1 MQPKQLKDK
10 NGKWMVQTPYK
21 LFDYL
26 REMYNLKT
34 DAELAHIL
42 GAQTPM
48 ISRVR
53 NGAMRITPAL
63 ILAIHEQTNIPVAK
77 IKELAND

>member
-1 MQPKQLKDK
+1 MKDDK
-10 NGKWMVQTPYK
+10 GRWTVQKPHR
-21 LFDYL
+21 LFDYI

-42 GAQTPM
+42 SARTPM

-53 NGAMRITPAL
+53 NGAARMTPKL
-63 ILAIHEQTNIPVAK
+63 ILEIHKQTKMPVEK
-77 IKELAND
+77 IEEMAR

>member
-1 MQPKQLKDK
+1 MKDDK
-10 NGKWMVQTPYK
+10 GRWTVQKPHR
-21 LFDYL
+21 LFDYI

-42 GAQTPM
+42 SARTPI

-53 NGAMRITPAL
+53 NGAVRMTPKL
-63 ILAIHEQTNIPVAK
+63 ILEIHKQTKMPVEK
-77 IKELAND
+77 IEEMAR

>member
-26 REMYNLKT
+26 REMYGLKT

-42 GAQTPM
+42 GARTPM

-77 IKELAND
+77 IRELAK

>member
-1 MQPKQLKDK
+1 MKDDK
-10 NGKWMVQTPYK
+10 GRWTVQKPHR
-21 LFDYL
+21 LFDYI

-42 GAQTPM
+42 SARTPM

-53 NGAMRITPAL
+53 NGAVRMTPKL
-63 ILAIHEQTNIPVAK
+63 RLEIHKQTKLPVEK
-77 IKELAND
+77 SEEMTR

>member
-1 MQPKQLKDK
+1 MQAKQLKDQ
-10 NGKWMVQTPYK
+10 NGKCMVQTPYK

-42 GAQTPM
+42 GARTPM

-77 IKELAND
+77 IRELAK

>member
-1 MQPKQLKDK
+1 MKDDK
-10 NGKWMVQTPYK
+10 GRWTVQKPHR
-21 LFDYL
+21 LFDYI

-42 GAQTPM
+42 SARTPM

-53 NGAMRITPAL
+53 NGAVRMTPKL
-63 ILAIHEQTNIPVAK
+63 ILEIHKQTKMPVEK
-77 IKELAND
+77 IEEMAR

>member
-1 MQPKQLKDK
+1 MKDDK
-10 NGKWMVQTPYK
+10 GRWTVQKPHR
-21 LFDYL
+21 LFDYI

-42 GAQTPM
+42 SARTPM

-53 NGAMRITPAL
+53 NGAVRMTPKL
-63 ILAIHEQTNIPVAK
+63 ILEIHKQTKLPVEK
-77 IKELAND
+77 IEEMTR